1 MRSAAGFL
9 AFVTLLSACAGGDYR
24 RDITDTFVDGD
35 RLFVAGTL
43 NAMTYDEIQ
52 RQLTENPGL
61 KTVILEDIDGS
72 IDDEANLQTAML
84 IHNAGLDTFVPADGI
99 IESGAVDLF
108 CAGRN
113 RIAERGARIGVH
125 SWADGDGMEGADV
138 SPSGDEHQIYLDY
151 FGAVGCPV
159 SFYWF
164 TLEAAPASGI
174 HYMTEAELIDYQ
186 VVTEIR

>member
-1 MRSAAGFL
+1 MRSAASFL
-9 AFVTLLSACAGGDYR
+9 ASVTLLSACAGGDYR

-43 NAMTYDEIQ
+43 NAMTYDEIE

-84 IHNAGLDTFVPADGI
+84 IHAAGLDTFVPADGI

-125 SWADGDGMEGADV
+125 SWADGDGVEGGEI
-138 SPSGDEHQIYLDY
+138 SRSSDEHQIYLDY
-151 FGAVGCPV
+151 FEAVGCPV

-186 VVTEIR
+186 VATEIR

>member
-1 MRSAAGFL
+1 VRSAASFL

-43 NAMTYDEIQ
+43 NAMTYGEIR
-52 RQLTENPGL
+52 RQLTEHPGL

-84 IHNAGLDTFVPADGI
+84 IHNAGLDTLVPADGI

-125 SWADGDGMEGADV
+125 SWADGDGVEGGKI
-138 SPSGDEHQIYLDY
+138 SRTSDEHQIYLDY
-151 FGAVGCPV
+151 FEAVDCPV

-174 HYMTEAELIDYQ
+174 HYMTETELLDYQ
-186 VVTEIR
+186 VATEIR